1 MMEAL
6 TFPRYSP
13 DDIVAYLRSH
23 VLVGA
28 EARNLTKAD
37 LFATLK
43 VREGSWRAVGLRC
56 APHDQK
62 APCYGTAIFTTR
74 AACCSL
80 SCNLRH

>member
-43 VREGSWRAVGLRC
+43 VCEGSWRAVGLR
-56 APHDQK
+56 
-62 APCYGTAIFTTR
+62 
-74 AACCSL
+74 
-80 SCNLRH
+80 